1 MMAATRSQKH
11 VAGERPEDL
20 SKSPSNFQKEINK
33 IAQKNKN
40 KKEESAKKGSALK
53 QADTTMN
60 DKTAKKGSALKQS
73 ETTKSDVPELPFV
86 EVQPLPV
93 VGRSQTKTNSV
104 AVDID
109 EIDKMLGIP
118 KLPVE
123 PGFKNRAP
131 LQLDERAKDLVQDA
145 LKNPIC
151 ITTEDLLNVS
161 EPIRQEL
168 KKLLVKKR
176 LAKKSVTMAAEVDAE
191 DETSEAIALIGPIC
205 INTEDL
211 LNVSEPTRQELK
223 RLLVKKRLEKKSVS
237 LAAEVD
243 SEEETSEAVET
254 ISAERLPG
262 ATYEILAEDTNGM
275 AKGSVVVSDP
285 VMQYLNALAPGEKPK
300 SVVVAAESHALRTVY
315 PLINGSGSV
324 ESLLD
329 PGSQIVSMSKEV
341 ATALQ
346 IPWDPDITVH
356 MESANKSLEKT
367 LGLAKN
373 VPFVFGPITVYLQVH
388 VIGRAAYKVLLGRPF
403 DTITE
408 SEVKNSRDGSQS
420 LTLTDLNTGERC
432 VMHTH
437 ARGRQPTVLQK
448 PVRQDFQR
456 NSMN

>member
-1 MMAATRSQKH
+1 MIAATRSQKD
-11 VAGERPEDL
+11 VAGERLENLD
-20 SKSPSNFQKEINK
+20 KSPSKIQTELEK
-33 IAQKNKN
+33 IAQRKL
-40 KKEESAKKGSALK
+40 KKKIEFARSGSALK
-53 QADTTMN
+53 QT
-60 DKTAKKGSALKQS
+60 
-73 ETTKSDVPELPFV
+73 ETTPNEMPELPFV

-93 VGRSQTKTNSV
+93 VGKGQSKTNNKS
-104 AVDID
+104 ADSD
-109 EIDKMLGIP
+109 NLEKLLGVP
-118 KLPVE
+118 KLSVE

-131 LQLDERAKDLVQDA
+131 LQLDERAKELVQDA
-145 LKNPIC
+145 LKNTIC

-161 EPIRQEL
+161 EPMRQEL
-168 KKLLVKKR
+168 KKLLMKKR
-176 LAKKSVTMAAEVDAE
+176 M
-191 DETSEAIALIGPIC
+191 
-205 INTEDL
+205 
-211 LNVSEPTRQELK
+211 
-223 RLLVKKRLEKKSVS
+223 EKKSVS
-237 LAAEVD
+237 FAAEVD
-243 SEEETSEAVET
+243 LKNETAEAIET

-275 AKGSVVVSDP
+275 SKGSVVVNDP

-315 PLINGSGSV
+315 PLINRVGEV

-329 PGSQIVSMSKEV
+329 AGSQIVSMSKEV

-346 IPWDPDITVH
+346 VTWDPDIIVH
-356 MESANKSLEKT
+356 MESANKALERT

-388 VIGRAAYKVLLGRPF
+388 VIEKVAYKVLLGRPF

-432 VMHTH
+432 VMTTH
-437 ARGRQPTVLQK
+437 ERGRPPTVLQR
-448 PVRQDFQR
+448 PVREDFLR

>member
-1 MMAATRSQKH
+1 MIAATRSQKD
-11 VAGERPEDL
+11 VAGERLEDL
-20 SKSPSNFQKEINK
+20 DKSPSKIQTELEK
-33 IAQKNKN
+33 IAQRKL
-40 KKEESAKKGSALK
+40 KKKIEFARSGSALK
-53 QADTTMN
+53 QT
-60 DKTAKKGSALKQS
+60 
-73 ETTKSDVPELPFV
+73 ETTPNEMPELPFV

-93 VGRSQTKTNSV
+93 VGKGQSKTNNKS
-104 AVDID
+104 ADSD
-109 EIDKMLGIP
+109 NLEKLLGVP
-118 KLPVE
+118 KLSVE

-131 LQLDERAKDLVQDA
+131 LQLDERAKELVQDA
-145 LKNPIC
+145 LKNTIC

-161 EPIRQEL
+161 EPMRQEL
-168 KKLLVKKR
+168 KKLLMKKR
-176 LAKKSVTMAAEVDAE
+176 MEKKSVSFAAEVDLK
-191 DETSEAIALIGPIC
+191 DETSEAI
-205 INTEDL
+205 
-211 LNVSEPTRQELK
+211 
-223 RLLVKKRLEKKSVS
+223 
-237 LAAEVD
+237 
-243 SEEETSEAVET
+243 ET

-275 AKGSVVVSDP
+275 SKGSVVVNDP

-315 PLINGSGSV
+315 PLINRVGEV

-329 PGSQIVSMSKEV
+329 AGSQIVSMSKEV

-346 IPWDPDITVH
+346 VTWDPDIIVH
-356 MESANKSLEKT
+356 MESANKALERT

-388 VIGRAAYKVLLGRPF
+388 VIEKVAYKVLLGRPF

-432 VMHTH
+432 VMTTH
-437 ARGRQPTVLQK
+437 ERGRPPTVLQR
-448 PVRQDFQR
+448 PVREDFLR

>member
-1 MMAATRSQKH
+1 MIAATRSQKR
-11 VAGERPEDL
+11 VAGERLEDL
-20 SKSPSNFQKEINK
+20 NKIPSNLQKELVK
-33 IAQKNKN
+33 IAHKNKN
-40 KKEESAKKGSALK
+40 KKVEFARQGRALEQK
-53 QADTTMN
+53 EMMTN
-60 DKTAKKGSALKQS
+60 N
-73 ETTKSDVPELPFV
+73 VPELPFV
-86 EVQPLPV
+86 DVQPLPI
-93 VGRSQTKTNSV
+93 VGRGQPKTNSV
-104 AVDID
+104 LA
-109 EIDKMLGIP
+109 DKESVEKLLGIP
-118 KLPVE
+118 KLSVE

-145 LKNPIC
+145 LKNTIC

-161 EPIRQEL
+161 EPMRQEL
-168 KKLLVKKR
+168 KKLL
-176 LAKKSVTMAAEVDAE
+176 M
-191 DETSEAIALIGPIC
+191 
-205 INTEDL
+205 
-211 LNVSEPTRQELK
+211 
-223 RLLVKKRLEKKSVS
+223 KKRLEKKSVS
-237 LAAEVD
+237 FAADVD
-243 SEEETSEAVET
+243 FKDDTSEAIETISTETLPGTIFEVLMDT

-262 ATYEILAEDTNGM
+262 ATYEILANDVNGM
-275 AKGSVVVSDP
+275 SKGSVVVSDP

-300 SVVVAAESHALRTVY
+300 SVIVAAESHALRTVY
-315 PLINGSGSV
+315 PLINGVGEV

-346 IPWDPDITVH
+346 VTWDPDIVVH

-437 ARGRQPTVLQK
+437 ERGRPPTVLQR

>member
-1 MMAATRSQKH
+1 MIAATRSH
-11 VAGERPEDL
+11 RRVAGERLED
-20 SKSPSNFQKEINK
+20 SNKNPSNLQKALEK
-33 IAQKNKN
+33 IAQKSKKN
-40 KKEESAKKGSALK
+40 VESARQGSALK
-53 QADTTMN
+53 QTE
-60 DKTAKKGSALKQS
+60 KTN
-73 ETTKSDVPELPFV
+73 DVPELPFV
-86 EVQPLPV
+86 DVQPLPV
-93 VGRSQTKTNSV
+93 VGRGQTKT
-104 AVDID
+104 
-109 EIDKMLGIP
+109 DKAAADKDTIEKLLDIP

-145 LKNPIC
+145 LKNTIC

-161 EPIRQEL
+161 EPMRQEL
-168 KKLLVKKR
+168 KKLLMKKR
-176 LAKKSVTMAAEVDAE
+176 MEKKSVTFATEVDLIN
-191 DETSEAIALIGPIC
+191 DTSEAM
-205 INTEDL
+205 
-211 LNVSEPTRQELK
+211 
-223 RLLVKKRLEKKSVS
+223 
-237 LAAEVD
+237 
-243 SEEETSEAVET
+243 ET

-262 ATYEILAEDTNGM
+262 ATYEILAHDTNGM

-285 VMQYLNALAPGEKPK
+285 VEQYFSALKPGEKPK
-300 SVVVAAESHALRTVY
+300 TVVVAAESQALRCVY
-315 PLINGSGSV
+315 PLINGVGEV

-341 ATALQ
+341 AMTLQ
-346 IPWDPDITVH
+346 VSWDPDIIVH

-388 VIGRAAYKVLLGRPF
+388 VVRNAAYRVLLGRPF

-408 SEVKNSRDGSQS
+408 SEVKNSKDGSQS

-432 VMHTH
+432 VLQTH
-437 ARGRQPTVLQK
+437 ERGKPPTVMQR

>member
-1 MMAATRSQKH
+1 MIAATRSQKP

-20 SKSPSNFQKEINK
+20 NETPSKIRTEIEK
-33 IAQKNKN
+33 ISQRKL
-40 KKEESAKKGSALK
+40 KKKVESARLGSALK
-53 QADTTMN
+53 QTDTTM
-60 DKTAKKGSALKQS
+60 
-73 ETTKSDVPELPFV
+73 SDIPELPFV
-86 EVQPLPV
+86 EVQPLPL
-93 VGRSQTKTNSV
+93 VGRGQAKTNSKP
-104 AVDID
+104 ADSD
-109 EIDKMLGIP
+109 DIDKMLGVP

-131 LQLDERAKDLVQDA
+131 LQLDERAKELVQDA
-145 LKNPIC
+145 LKNTIC

-161 EPIRQEL
+161 EPMRQEL
-168 KKLLVKKR
+168 KKLLMKKR
-176 LAKKSVTMAAEVDAE
+176 M
-191 DETSEAIALIGPIC
+191 
-205 INTEDL
+205 
-211 LNVSEPTRQELK
+211 
-223 RLLVKKRLEKKSVS
+223 EKKSVS
-237 LAAEVD
+237 FIAEVD
-243 SEEETSEAVET
+243 LNDDTSEVMET

-262 ATYEILAEDTNGM
+262 ATYEILAQDTNGM
-275 AKGSVVVSDP
+275 SKGSVVVSDP

-315 PLINGSGSV
+315 PLINRVGEV

-346 IPWDPDITVH
+346 VTWDPDIVVH

-388 VIGRAAYKVLLGRPF
+388 VIAKVAYKVLLGRPF

-432 VMHTH
+432 VMYTH
-437 ARGRQPTVLQK
+437 ERGKPPTVLQR
-448 PVRQDFQR
+448 PVKQDFHCNSR
-456 NSMN
+456 N